1 MRHTILASAAALAI
15 GLAPGAFAQNQ
26 DMAQDSSGMEMPQRS
41 AYDGWPPERQR
52 MYDAWE
58 PTVQAYY
65 WTLSPDQQE
74 GWWLLTDDQRTRLFA
89 MAPQQREQAWMAIR
103 AQLAGAPAAAAGTMQ
118 SSPAPMQSATAPMQS
133 SPRGNTA
140 AGFISNPMVQS
151 IAADQAAPSGGEVPI
166 CNENEYDNCMNAWE
180 AGRRGPNVTK
190 PLEYWPGEATNSRGD

>member
-1 MRHTILASAAALAI
+1 MRRTILASAAALAI
-15 GLAPGAFAQNQ
+15 GLAPSAFAQAQNMNQ
-26 DMAQDSSGMEMPQRS
+26 DSRSGMEMQQRS
-41 AYDGWPPERQR
+41 AYDSWPPERQR

-65 WTLSPDQQE
+65 WTLAPDQQE

-103 AQLAGAPAAAAGTMQ
+103 AQLAGTPAAT
-118 SSPAPMQSATAPMQS
+118 TAPMQS
-133 SPRGNTA
+133 STAPMQSTMAGNA
-140 AGFISNPMVQS
+140 NARFVSDPVVQS
-151 IAADQAAPSGGEVPI
+151 IAGDQAAPSGGEVPI

-190 PLEYWPGEATNSRGD
+190 PLDYWPGEATNSRGE